1 MPCDDAWQA
10 HLALPNVV
18 LIDCRNLDE
27 LESHGRI
34 EDALHVPC
42 RLADDATAAVAAAK
56 SRLPADPSTPL
67 LCFCAVGGRSRR
79 VAAALRAAGYARVA
93 NGGGHADVA
102 AAAAA
107 AARGNNAGVFPT
119 DDGAPILDVL
129 AGFHDLGDCEWL
141 LVGTVEA
148 LDAMAMTVRYH
159 DSLYVATLCVAPRLR
174 RRGLGSLVMKAASAF
189 AAELGFRKVTGAVDA
204 DERHLLTMYAAL
216 GATEEDAA
224 FASPNATT
232 QPKKRL
238 AAPSG
243 VVGGVPAPARVAE
256 PRSLDDMLADVEH
269 VDRHHKGFEWLLE
282 WDALRLLAPMT
293 GLLGDYDRL
302 AVVDLGCG
310 SSDLAG
316 RFADA
321 FGGAAAGSSFDA
333 TLAENDQCGLLL
345 CAFRSLRPGGRYV
358 VVSLY
363 PRDLLAP
370 LFAPLFALDNFA
382 SVPRPALATAPAAE
396 AVSVAAFRRRDL
408 AEPPSLGALRDA
420 ADATMD
426 DYFKRAET
434 MLTPARVAEIRRNFA
449 APLPLDA
456 AFAALFTADE
466 RVDYARDDAATSP
479 PSAATAAARPRRG
492 RGPPSSSTRCEFLQG
507 RAAQNGGATS

>member
-1 MPCDDAWQA
+1 MPCEDD
-10 HLALPNVV
+10 
-18 LIDCRNLDE
+18 
-27 LESHGRI
+27 
-34 EDALHVPC
+34 
-42 RLADDATAAVAAAK
+42 
-56 SRLPADPSTPL
+56 
-67 LCFCAVGGRSRR
+67 
-79 VAAALRAAGYARVA
+79 VAAALAAAKLEEITL
-93 NGGGHADVA
+93 ADVVEVASSA
-102 AAAAA
+102 AAKRYEAAIRA
-107 AARGNNAGVFPT
+107 LVVACFPAQFPT

-148 LDAMAMTVRYH
+148 LDAMAMPVRYH

-174 RRGLGSLVMKAASAF
+174 RRGLGSLVMKAASAS
-189 AAELGFRKVTGAVDA
+189 ALELGFRRVTGSVDA
-204 DERHLLTMYAAL
+204 DEQHLLTMYAAL

-282 WDALRLLAPMT
+282 WDALRPLLAPMT

-316 RFADA
+316 RFAGA
-321 FGGAAAGSSFDA
+321 FGGAAAGVDRDGAIIDGMRARRPDVAWATHDWADGAAAPGAPFDLCLDKSSFDA

-382 SVPRPALATAPAAE
+382 SVPRPALPTAPAAE
-396 AVSVAAFRRRDL
+396 AVSVAAFRRLDL
-408 AEPPSLGALRDA
+408 AEPPSLGALRVA

-434 MLTPARVAEIRRNFA
+434 MLTPARVAEIRKTSRRRCLWTRRSPRSSRPTSA
-449 APLPLDA
+449 STTPG
-456 AFAALFTADE
+456 TTS
-466 RVDYARDDAATSP
+466 AATSP
-479 PSAATAAARPRRG
+479 PSAATAAARPSARTR
-492 RGPPSSSTRCEFLQG
+492 PSPSSSTRCEFFYRDG
-507 RAAQNGGATS
+507 AAQNGGGYLS

>member
-1 MPCDDAWQA
+1 MPCEDD
-10 HLALPNVV
+10 
-18 LIDCRNLDE
+18 
-27 LESHGRI
+27 
-34 EDALHVPC
+34 
-42 RLADDATAAVAAAK
+42 
-56 SRLPADPSTPL
+56 
-67 LCFCAVGGRSRR
+67 
-79 VAAALRAAGYARVA
+79 VAAALAAAKLE
-93 NGGGHADVA
+93 DVA
-102 AAAAA
+102 STDVVEVASSAAAKRYEAA
-107 AARGNNAGVFPT
+107 IRALVVACFPAQFPT

-189 AAELGFRKVTGAVDA
+189 ASELGFRRVTGSVDA

-224 FASPNATT
+224 FASPNAATR
-232 QPKKRL
+232 PKKRL
-238 AAPSG
+238 AAPAG

-269 VDRHHKGFEWLLE
+269 VDTHHAGFEWLLE
-282 WDALRLLAPMT
+282 WDALRPLLAPMT

-302 AVVDLGCG
+302 NVVDLGCG

-321 FGGAAAGSSFDA
+321 FGGAAAGVDRDGAIIDGMRARRPDVAWATHDWADGAAAPGAPFDLCLDKSSFDA

-345 CAFRSLRPGGRYV
+345 CAFRSLRPGGRYL

-370 LFAPLFALDNFA
+370 LFAPLFVLDSFA
-382 SVPRPALATAPAAE
+382 SVPRPALPTAPAAE
-396 AVSVAAFRRRDL
+396 AVSVAVFRRRDL
-408 AEPPSLGALRDA
+408 AEPPSLAALRDA

-434 MLTPARVAEIRRNFA
+434 MLTPARVAEIRRTFA

-466 RVDYARDDAATSP
+466 RVDYARDDFRGDVAAF
-479 PSAATAAARPRRG
+479 RG
-492 RGPPSSSTRCEFLQG
+492 DG
-507 RAAQNGGATS
+507 GGAPLGADEALAFLEYAM